1 MKEKKSFEITTAPR
15 FLDHNRAG
23 YRRKGPSG
31 APYSRPRRLKCGLCV
46 SPGVVAA
53 ATSAQGRRVP
63 RIHDMAQS
71 LAAPRVDSQLRG
83 VEEDNAL
90 LTSSCI
96 IALHTAFT
104 SEAPAEA
111 NAILTL
117 SLLAQLLGGGTD
129 LSYEAI
135 VSSRML
141 LGATCGTIDT
151 GLQDRL
157 AADVAQKLLKD
168 VLMCS
173 ERLWVLSREY
183 QAEMERPV
191 VSHILG
197 ALEVAVSHL
206 MSSELVGD
214 VIELHSCAL
223 EDETCTLSSFSETM
237 DVSLMADVTMPSSAG
252 KDDLRVVISKQ
263 TIKQVETL
271 QALSDAAG
279 LLDVHVQRLNTFW
292 GLAAGETLLSQL
304 YIFSVTSG
312 GALVMDSVELVNDG
326 QILMQVPINVKHLL
340 ASKFKVNLLEPAL
353 MENEKIYPAL
363 KELDKDKNN
372 RLSPDEMVLGLPLLM
387 QSYLFWECLEWASGT
402 WTSSTCTEVAA
413 VEGAVTCACKH
424 PGTFGVGLRSAGK
437 CGDGRVTDGEECDD
451 SNTKSGDGCS
461 AKCRVER
468 KDGYFC
474 LGGDTVTPSKC
485 SFGRNDCPPMMFG
498 PNCEYMC
505 SQAVVGMKCA
515 GTKFLPTASSISS
528 VDGTLGGMIFSP
540 SGESVSIAPKSFSGV
555 KKIVLMVYAAAKIER
570 RSADPVGKAHDTKAA
585 FPVANG
591 PVLSFFDTS
600 RPGELTFNQD
610 CTVALKYNTSR
621 EYSKES
627 AGSSYLVYGLESAM
641 GTLQTGLWQPLEAA
655 HVFDE
660 RTETVR
666 VNVKRTGAFAVM
678 RIPALS
684 PSPLTVL
691 SKSKTPIIVGVVIG
705 VLAAVVMAVAA
716 IILYKRIQ
724 AQRQKTPSIQGSG
737 TSQLLRA
744 TRQDSGESNQYDAAV
759 AQHER
764 PTFPVLH
771 PETSR
776 QRLARGQGSL
786 PEGSAQFPATT
797 LPHPRQ
803 ETTVDMVVLHEN
815 EREVKSLPA
824 NVQPRRDS
832 IMPDFTEV
840 ADTLTATLG
849 WANFLS
855 MGADK
860 GDVDSDASSE
870 TSASQASETASP
882 VQAGIEPGETGST
895 EATAGLRPDQRHEE
909 AVAQRPDVRMAA
921 SVGISPALTSFF
933 AESMMEGRNDLV
945 ASMFF
950 PRRDYA

>member
-1 MKEKKSFEITTAPR
+1 
-15 FLDHNRAG
+15 
-23 YRRKGPSG
+23 
-31 APYSRPRRLKCGLCV
+31 
-46 SPGVVAA
+46 
-53 ATSAQGRRVP
+53 
-63 RIHDMAQS
+63 MAQS
-71 LAAPRVDSQLRG
+71 HSAPRVDSQLRG

-104 SEAPAEA
+104 SEAPTED

-129 LSYEAI
+129 LSYQAI

-141 LGATCGTIDT
+141 LGATSGTIDT
-151 GLQDRL
+151 EAQDRL
-157 AADVAQKLLKD
+157 ASDVAQKLLKD
-168 VLMCS
+168 VLTCS

-183 QAEMERPV
+183 QSEMEMLV
-191 VSHILG
+191 ASHILG
-197 ALEVAVSHL
+197 ALEVAVLHL

-214 VIELHSCAL
+214 VIELHSCPL
-223 EDETCTLSSFSETM
+223 EDDTCKLSSVSETIQ
-237 DVSLMADVTMPSSAG
+237 VNLMADVTVPSSAG
-252 KDDLRVVISKQ
+252 KDDLRVILSKQ

-279 LLDVHVQRLNTFW
+279 LVDVHVQRLNTFW
-292 GLAAGETLLSQL
+292 ALAAGEILLSQL

-312 GALVMDSVELVNDG
+312 GVLVMDSVDLVKDG
-326 QILMQVPINVKHLL
+326 QILVQVPIYVKHLL
-340 ASKFKVNLLEPAL
+340 ASKVKVNLLEPAL
-353 MENEKIYPAL
+353 IENEQIYPAL
-363 KELDKDKNN
+363 KELDKDRNN
-372 RLSPDEMVLGLPLLM
+372 RLSPDEMVLDLPLLM
-387 QSYLFWECLEWASGT
+387 KRYLFWECLEWASGA

-413 VEGAVTCACKH
+413 VDGAFVTCACKH

-437 CGDGRVTDGEECDD
+437 CGDGRVTNGEECDD
-451 SNTKSGDGCS
+451 GNTKSGDGCS
-461 AKCRVER
+461 AKCRIEQT
-468 KDGYFC
+468 DGYFC

-485 SFGRNDCPPMMFG
+485 SFGRNDCPPMFFG

-505 SQAVVGMKCA
+505 SQAVVDMKCA

-528 VDGTLGGMIFSP
+528 VDGAQGGMIFVS

-555 KKIVLMVYAAAKIER
+555 KKIALMVYAAAKIDLQTGTLR
-570 RSADPVGKAHDTKAA
+570 RSAGPLGKAHDTKAA
-585 FPVANG
+585 FPVGNG

-600 RPGELTFNQD
+600 RPGALTFNQD
-610 CTVALKYNTSR
+610 CTVTLKYNRSL

-627 AGSSYLVYGLESAM
+627 AGSSYLVYALESAM
-641 GTLQTGLWQPLEAA
+641 GILPTGLWQPLEAT

-660 RTETVR
+660 STEKVR

-678 RIPALS
+678 KIPALS
-684 PSPLTVL
+684 SWPLTVL
-691 SKSKTPIIVGVVIG
+691 SRSKTPVIVGVVIG
-705 VLAAVVMAVAA
+705 VLAAVLMAGAA
-716 IILYKRIQ
+716 IFLYRRIQ
-724 AQRQKTPSIQGSG
+724 AQRQKTPPIQESG
-737 TSQLLRA
+737 TSELLCA
-744 TRQDSGESNQYDAAV
+744 TSQDSGESNQYDAAV
-759 AQHER
+759 PQNNR
-764 PTFPVLH
+764 QTFPVLH

-776 QRLARGQGSL
+776 QRLAHGQGS
-786 PEGSAQFPATT
+786 TT
-797 LPHPRQ
+797 LPSPRQ

-815 EREVKSLPA
+815 EREVESLPA
-824 NVQPRRDS
+824 HLQPRMES

-849 WANFLS
+849 WASFS
-855 MGADK
+855 PMGADK
-860 GDVDSDASSE
+860 GDVDYDASSE

-895 EATAGLRPDQRHEE
+895 EATAGLRSPQRHEE
-909 AVAQRPDVRMAA
+909 AVAQQPDVRMAA

-933 AESMMEGRNDLV
+933 AESMMEGRNDLI